1 MASIKLKFRPS
12 ACKGK
17 EGTLFFQLI
26 KGRTV
31 RRMRSKFRI
40 FNEEWDSAAGQIVL
54 PQHPSPQADRLS
66 LIRSNVELELRVLE
80 DIVADLDLDG
90 DTWDADEAVERF
102 MMSRRID
109 GSVFQFMENQIQRK
123 LKLGRLRSA
132 ETYQTTLNSFMGFRK
147 GVDLTF
153 SMIDSAMMQL
163 YEAAM
168 RSRGLS
174 RNTTSF
180 YMRIMRTNY
189 RMAVEEGLTDDKRP
203 FRHVYCG
210 IDKTVKRSITF
221 ADIKRIKDLDLS

>member
-26 KGRTV
+26 QGRTV

-102 MMSRRID
+102 YD
-109 GSVFQFMENQIQRK
+109 EQ
-123 LKLGRLRSA
+123 A
-132 ETYQTTLNSFMGFRK
+132 
-147 GVDLTF
+147 
-153 SMIDSAMMQL
+153 
-163 YEAAM
+163 
-168 RSRGLS
+168 
-174 RNTTSF
+174 
-180 YMRIMRTNY
+180 
-189 RMAVEEGLTDDKRP
+189 
-203 FRHVYCG
+203 H
-210 IDKTVKRSITF
+210 
-221 ADIKRIKDLDLS
+221 